1 MQTLLLLSHGKFLAN
16 NLPDILGISMA
27 GFKVVHITTAS
38 KGARVDM
45 SPYWETVHQNL
56 KGHGC
61 LVDDLDIEGL
71 SEETLR
77 GTLKE
82 YQAVFVNGG
91 NVFYLLKAM
100 RDCNFEKVL
109 KELLPEGLIYMGAS
123 AGAYVACPTIEVAS
137 WDTSRN
143 TFGLTDYRAFNFVP
157 YVIKAHYRPDL
168 LDTIQEKS
176 KKMIYPIRILTDDQA
191 ILVRDNVSY
200 FLGGEEIKI

>member
-27 GFKVVHITTAS
+27 GLKVVHITTAS

-56 KGHGC
+56 SAHGC

-71 SEETLR
+71 SEQALR
-77 GTLKE
+77 EILKR

-100 RDCNFEKVL
+100 RVCSFEKVL
-109 KELLPEGLIYMGAS
+109 KELLAEGLIYMGAS

-137 WDTSRN
+137 WDASRN
-143 TFGLTDYRAFNFVP
+143 TFGLTDYSGFNFVP
-157 YVIKAHYRPDL
+157 YVLKAHYHPDL
-168 LDTIQEKS
+168 FDLIKDKS
-176 KKMIYPIRILTDDQA
+176 EKMIFPIRILTDDQA
-191 ILVRDNVSY
+191 ILVKDNVSY
-200 FLGGEEIKI
+200 FLGGEEVKL